1 MAKKKSQSQK
11 EKDQRTDA
19 EIRAAMT
26 EPWMRMRTGIIV
38 IAITSV
44 ALGIFMAWQV
54 APSVGWLEA
63 IGWGVLFGGA
73 IWVIFYGGMLFN
85 RFVQRG
91 NKKE

>member
-1 MAKKKSQSQK
+1 LAKKKSQTQTA
-11 EKDQRTDA
+11 KDKQTDA

-26 EPWMRMRTGIIV
+26 QPWLRMRTAIIL
-38 IAITSV
+38 IAITSI
-44 ALGIFMAWQV
+44 ALGVFMAWQV

-73 IWVIFYGGMLFN
+73 IWAIFYGGLWFN